1 MDKVEKK
8 RIGPVNAQL
17 DKVEN
22 KKENIVYLDYCLLW
36 YPSYLILT
44 KQGVGVKSG
53 QRCWVVMGECRYSIG
68 IE

>member
-8 RIGPVNAQL
+8 RIGPVNVQL

-53 QRCWVVMGECRYSIG
+53 QRC
-68 IE
+68 